1 MRALNMRLPM
11 SGKMIFSRET
21 SPLVRTPLHATEEL
35 MRFERLVDFLMSLQI
50 FGGDKAF
57 ATVHADAISWAV
69 PSSMV
74 AARV

>member
-1 MRALNMRLPM
+1 MRALNMRLPV

-21 SPLVRTPLHATEEL
+21 PPLVWTPLHTTEEL
-35 MRFERLVDFLMSLQI
+35 MRSERLVDLLMSLQI

-57 ATVHADAISWAV
+57 ATVHTDAIFWTV